1 MVVGWWWWGVS
12 GGTCIA
18 GDWCLYS
25 NKASLREITVCSY
38 SRKVLLNRLRGRI
51 PHVHGN
57 TSRDTLKQRKS
68 LLQLVTASLVTVD
81 IKVTST
87 VLRSLKRNK
96 HCIVVLFLVWNRKHD
111 SPADGP
117 HHISNVG
124 II

>member
-1 MVVGWWWWGVS
+1 M
-12 GGTCIA
+12 
-18 GDWCLYS
+18 
-25 NKASLREITVCSY
+25 
-38 SRKVLLNRLRGRI
+38 LLNRLRGRI

-57 TSRDTLKQRKS
+57 TSRDTVKQRKS

-111 SPADGP
+111 SPADVP